1 MPASRFFTSLA
12 ASRRIRPAR
21 SVFIDEIVSPLG
33 RIVIAAR
40 DGRLCALEFDR
51 NRLRAAIARRYP
63 AAEPIRR
70 RDPFGISSRIRDYLA
85 GHLAALDGIAVE
97 TGGTP
102 FQRRIWRALRRIPAG
117 KTETY
122 GALARMLGLGS
133 AARAVG
139 AANGSNPISIVVPC
153 HRLIGGDASLT
164 GYGGG
169 LWRKRWLLRHEGAE
183 PRRSPAPRRRATPRG
198 GRSTGRRRSPRRR
211 PAGPRTG

>member
-1 MPASRFFTSLA
+1 MPTSRSSGSRPTSPPIA
-12 ASRRIRPAR
+12 RRTEAPLPIL
-21 SVFIDEIVSPLG
+21 VDEIASPLG

-51 NRLRAAIARRYP
+51 GRVRRAMARRYP
-63 AAEPIRR
+63 GARPRPSPR
-70 RDPFGISSRIRDYLA
+70 SVRHQLA
-85 GHLAALDGIAVE
+85 HLRLPGGDLTALDRIAVD

-102 FQRRIWRALRRIPAG
+102 FQRRVWRALRRIPAG
-117 KTETY
+117 RTEDY
-122 GALARMLGLGS
+122 GALARALRLGS

-169 LWRKRWLLRHEGAE
+169 LWRKRWLLRHEGVE
-183 PRRSPAPRRRATPRG
+183 PPRGAARSGPTPRG
-198 GRSTGRRRSPRRR
+198 GRSRGRTRSPR
-211 PAGPRTG
+211 